1 MTSAW
6 ALLPGSGCDV
16 VEEQRARWER
26 KRCRAAGQLV
36 ETEQRYLEHLA
47 LVVTYFVAIL
57 RAKGTLKPAVQEAIF
72 GSMES
77 IHLASQNLLL
87 HLQGGHL
94 VLGLES
100 FCHQLELYVCYAE
113 NLEQARSTLE
123 KQLRKNKSFSHFK
136 KLQESRPEFKGYR
149 LEDLLLLPLQRLHQ
163 YKHFLQDLVENTHP
177 ERSDFKQ
184 LTGILKSVLEVFHK
198 VQEITRFHENF
209 NHMHRVQK
217 LLKGQKTRV
226 LAPGRWYLQEGWLMV
241 VPCKGGEVQRRMFF
255 LFSDVLLV
263 TKPCHPLHPWNSH
276 KFACEAI
283 YPLSQCTVGKVFGHT
298 RSQGGLLSLSFS
310 HAKLLLMSHDQE
322 DFNTWTQNLEAAVR

>member
-1 MTSAW
+1 MRSPAV
-6 ALLPGSGCDV
+6 GCDV

-149 LEDLLLLPLQRLHQ
+149 LEDLLLLPLQRLH
-163 YKHFLQDLVENTHP
+163 H
-177 ERSDFKQ
+177 
-184 LTGILKSVLEVFHK
+184 GIH
-198 VQEITRFHENF
+198 
-209 NHMHRVQK
+209 
-217 LLKGQKTRV
+217 GQILSLFSCGHQV
-226 LAPGRWYLQEGWLMV
+226 LALAVRASTARFLDGQSAPGDCPHPASFLLLPGRWYLQEGWLMV